1 MDPIVQL
8 KGVSKVY
15 KAGEEQVAALDD
27 VDLDIGRNEYVA
39 IMGPSGSGKS
49 TLLNLMGGIDR
60 PTSGE
65 VWLADQRID
74 QLSERQL
81 LEVRRRRVSY
91 VFQDARLMPSLNAIE
106 NVMLPRA
113 FSAGRADARTAAL
126 QCLERVGLEKRAKH
140 MVHELSGGEAQRVS
154 IARTLMKEPDLILAD
169 EPTGNLDRKSRMEIV
184 YLFEE
189 LNTMGNT
196 IVLVTHDQEIGERT
210 RRCIRIDDGRPL
222 QEAA

>member
-8 KGVSKVY
+8 KGVSKIY
-15 KAGEEQVAALDD
+15 KAGDEQVAALDN

-65 VWLADQRID
+65 VWLAGQRID

-113 FSAGRADARTAAL
+113 FSAGRADARAAAL
-126 QCLERVGLEKRAKH
+126 ECLERVGLEKRAKH

-169 EPTGNLDRKSRMEIV
+169 EPTGNLDRKSRMDIV
-184 YLFEE
+184 HLFEE

-222 QEAA
+222 KEAA

>member
-1 MDPIVQL
+1 MDPIVQM
-8 KGVSKVY
+8 KGVSKIY
-15 KAGEEQVAALDD
+15 KTGEERVAALEG
-27 VDLDIGRNEYVA
+27 VDLEIARNEYVA

-65 VWLADQRID
+65 VWLAGQRID
-74 QLSERQL
+74 QASERQL

-91 VFQDARLMPSLNAIE
+91 VFQDARLMPSLTAIE

-113 FSAGRADARTAAL
+113 FSGRSRGDRSVAL
-126 QCLERVGLEKRAKH
+126 QCLDRVGLKKRAQH

-169 EPTGNLDRKSRMEIV
+169 EPTGNLDRKSRMDIV
-184 YLFEE
+184 HLFEE
-189 LNTMGNT
+189 LNMMGNT
-196 IVLVTHDQEIGERT
+196 IVLVTHDQEIGDRT

-222 QEAA
+222 EEAA

>member
-8 KGVSKVY
+8 KGVSKIY
-15 KAGEEQVAALDD
+15 KTGDERVAALED
-27 VDLDIGRNEYVA
+27 VDLEIVRNEYVA

-49 TLLNLMGGIDR
+49 TLLNLMGGIDH
-60 PTSGE
+60 PSSGE
-65 VWLADQRID
+65 VWLAGQRID

-91 VFQDARLMPSLNAIE
+91 VFQDPRLMPSLTAIE

-113 FSAGRADARTAAL
+113 FSARSRGDRAAAL
-126 QCLERVGLEKRAKH
+126 ECLERVGLRKRADH

-154 IARTLMKEPDLILAD
+154 IARTLMKKPDLILAD
-169 EPTGNLDRKSRMEIV
+169 EPTGNLDRKSRMDIV
-184 YLFEE
+184 HLFEE

-196 IVLVTHDQEIGERT
+196 IVLVTHDQEIGDRT

-222 QEAA
+222 EEAA

>member
-8 KGVSKVY
+8 KSVSKIY
-15 KAGEEQVAALDD
+15 KAGEEQVAALDN
-27 VDLDIGRNEYVA
+27 VDLEIARNEYVA

-65 VWLADQRID
+65 VWLAGQRID
-74 QLSERQL
+74 QLSESQL
-81 LEVRRRRVSY
+81 LEIRRRRVSY

-113 FSAGRADARTAAL
+113 FSASRADDRAAAL
-126 QCLERVGLEKRAKH
+126 ECLERVGLHKRAQH

-169 EPTGNLDRKSRMEIV
+169 EPTGNLDRKSRMDIV
-184 YLFEE
+184 HLFEE
-189 LNTMGNT
+189 LNAMGNT

-210 RRCIRIDDGRPL
+210 RRCIRIDDGRPFKG
-222 QEAA
+222 AA